1 LVCYQFATK
10 ALVRCVTEFRK
21 MSCFFLELIR
31 ALYGIVGLRPIEKL
45 V

>member
-1 LVCYQFATK
+1 
-10 ALVRCVTEFRK
+10 VTEFGK
-21 MSCFFLELIR
+21 MGCFFLEIMR